1 MGYYV
6 HIEDSNC
13 MLPHKHA
20 NLAYWRMCDLNK
32 HDELKRGGSFGKD
45 ADGNPLQTKWFS
57 WMDANY
63 PETCKTAQDV
73 LVELGF
79 DVEEEDDGF
88 VIHAYDNKS
97 GQEELFLAAI
107 SDLLRTVDN
116 KNSTSNRPFIVW
128 RGEDDMVWK
137 DLYGEKEVRSLQGTI
152 TFQENAIG

>member
-32 HDELKRGGSFGKD
+32 NDDLKRGGSSNGD
-45 ADGNPLQTKWFS
+45 KWFA
-57 WMDANY
+57 WMDPNY

-79 DVEEEDDGF
+79 EVEEDDNGF

-97 GQEELFLAAI
+97 GQEELFLEAI

-116 KNSTSNRPFIVW
+116 KNSTSNKPFIVW

>member
-13 MLPHKHA
+13 MLPEKHF

-32 HDELKRGGSFGKD
+32 NDDLKRGGSSTGE
-45 ADGNPLQTKWFS
+45 KWFS

-79 DVEEEDDGF
+79 EVEEVEDTGLT
-88 VIHAYDNKS
+88 IYGYDNKS
-97 GQEELFLAAI
+97 GQEELFLGVI
-107 SDLLRTVDN
+107 SDLLRTVDGMYD
-116 KNSTSNRPFIVW
+116 SGNRPFIVW
-128 RGEDDMVWK
+128 RGEDDHVWK
-137 DLYGEKEVRSLQGTI
+137 DIYGEKEVRTLMGTI
-152 TFQENAIG
+152 SFQENAIG

>member
-20 NLAYWRMCDLNK
+20 DLAYWRMCALNDK
-32 HDELKRGGSFGKD
+32 DELKRGGAYGKD
-45 ADGNPLQTKWFS
+45 EDGNPLMNKWFS
-57 WMDANY
+57 WMDENY
-63 PETCKTAQDV
+63 PEICKDARDV

-79 DVEEEDDGF
+79 DMEETDDGL
-88 VIHAYDNKS
+88 IINAYDSKS

-107 SDLLRTVDN
+107 SDLLRTVKDE
-116 KNSTSNRPFIVW
+116 NSTQNKPFIVW

-137 DLYGEKEVRSLQGTI
+137 DLYGEREVRSLQGTI

>member
-32 HDELKRGGSFGKD
+32 NDDLKRGGSSTGE
-45 ADGNPLQTKWFS
+45 KWFS

-63 PETCKTAQDV
+63 PETCKTALDV

-79 DVEEEDDGF
+79 DVEEGDEGL
-88 VIHAYDNKS
+88 VIYAYDNKS
-97 GQEELFLAAI
+97 GQEELFLEAI

-116 KNSTSNRPFIVW
+116 KNSSLNKPFIVW

-137 DLYGEKEVRSLQGTI
+137 DLYGEKKVRSLQGTI

>member
-32 HDELKRGGSFGKD
+32 NDDLKRGGSSTGE
-45 ADGNPLQTKWFS
+45 KWFS

-79 DVEEEDDGF
+79 DVEEGDEGL
-88 VIHAYDNKS
+88 VIYAYDNKS
-97 GQEELFLAAI
+97 GQEELFLEAI

-116 KNSTSNRPFIVW
+116 KNSSLNKPFIVW

-137 DLYGEKEVRSLQGTI
+137 DLYGEKKVRSLQGTI

>member
-13 MLPHKHA
+13 MLPEKHF

-32 HDELKRGGSFGKD
+32 NDDLKRGGSSTGE
-45 ADGNPLQTKWFS
+45 KWFS

-79 DVEEEDDGF
+79 EVEEDDNGF

-97 GQEELFLAAI
+97 GQEELFLEVI

-116 KNSTSNRPFIVW
+116 ENSALSKPFIVW

>member
-20 NLAYWRMCDLNK
+20 DLAYWRMCALNK
-32 HDELKRGGSFGKD
+32 NDDMKRGGSK
-45 ADGNPLQTKWFS
+45 TEKWFS
-57 WMDANY
+57 WMDPHY
-63 PETCKTAQDV
+63 PETCKTAQAI

-79 DVEEEDDGF
+79 DVEEQDDGL
-88 VIHAYDNKS
+88 VIYAYDNKS
-97 GQEELFLAAI
+97 GQEELFLEAI
-107 SDLLRTVDN
+107 SDLLRTVKDE
-116 KNSTSNRPFIVW
+116 NSTQNKPFIVW

-137 DLYGEKEVRSLQGTI
+137 DLYGEREVRSLQGTI

>member
-20 NLAYWRMCDLNK
+20 DLAYWRMCALNK
-32 HDELKRGGSFGKD
+32 NDDMKRGGSK
-45 ADGNPLQTKWFS
+45 TEKWFS
-57 WMDANY
+57 WMEKNY
-63 PETCKTAQDV
+63 PETCKDAKDI

-79 DVEEEDDGF
+79 DVEEQDDGL
-88 VIHAYDNKS
+88 VIYAYDNKS
-97 GQEELFLAAI
+97 GQEELFLGAI
-107 SDLLRTVDN
+107 SDLLRTVKDE
-116 KNSTSNRPFIVW
+116 NSTQNKPFIVW

-137 DLYGEKEVRSLQGTI
+137 DLYGEREVRSLQGTI

>member
-20 NLAYWRMCDLNK
+20 DLAYWRMCALND
-32 HDELKRGGSFGKD
+32 HDELKRGGSR
-45 ADGNPLQTKWFS
+45 TEKWFS
-57 WMDANY
+57 WMEKNY
-63 PETCKTAQDV
+63 PQTCKDARDV

-79 DVEEEDDGF
+79 DMEETNDGLT
-88 VIHAYDNKS
+88 IYGYDNKS

-107 SDLLRTVDN
+107 SDLIVTAHGDD
-116 KNSTSNRPFIVW
+116 KPFIVW

-137 DLYGEKEVRSLQGTI
+137 DLYGEREVRSLQGTI

>member
-20 NLAYWRMCDLNK
+20 SLAYWRMCDLNK
-32 HDELKRGGSFGKD
+32 HDHLKRGGSSTGE
-45 ADGNPLQTKWFS
+45 KWFS

-63 PETCKTAQDV
+63 PETCKTALDV

-79 DVEEEDDGF
+79 DVEAQDDGF
-88 VIHAYDNKS
+88 VIYGYDNKS
-97 GQEELFLAAI
+97 GQEELFLGTI
-107 SDLLRTVDN
+107 SDLLRTVQN
-116 KNSTSNRPFIVW
+116 ENSTQNKPFIVW

>member
-1 MGYYV
+1 
-6 HIEDSNC
+6 

-32 HDELKRGGSFGKD
+32 NDDLKRGGSSTGE
-45 ADGNPLQTKWFS
+45 KWFS

-63 PETCKTAQDV
+63 PETCKTDLDV

-79 DVEEEDDGF
+79 DVEEGDEGL
-88 VIHAYDNKS
+88 VIYAYDNKS
-97 GQEELFLAAI
+97 GQEELFLEAI

-116 KNSTSNRPFIVW
+116 KNSSLNKPFIVW

-137 DLYGEKEVRSLQGTI
+137 DLYGEKKLGLYRAL
-152 TFQENAIG
+152 

>member
-1 MGYYV
+1 
-6 HIEDSNC
+6 

-32 HDELKRGGSFGKD
+32 NDDLKRGGSSTGE
-45 ADGNPLQTKWFS
+45 KWFS

-63 PETCKTAQDV
+63 PETCKTALDV

-79 DVEEEDDGF
+79 DVEEGDEGL
-88 VIHAYDNKS
+88 VIYAYDNKS
-97 GQEELFLAAI
+97 GQEELFLEAI

-116 KNSTSNRPFIVW
+116 KNSSLNKPFIVW

-137 DLYGEKEVRSLQGTI
+137 DLYGEKKVRSLQGTI

>member
-32 HDELKRGGSFGKD
+32 NDDLKRGGSSTGE
-45 ADGNPLQTKWFS
+45 KWFS

-63 PETCKTAQDV
+63 PETCKTALAV

-79 DVEEEDDGF
+79 DVEEGDEGL
-88 VIHAYDNKS
+88 VIYAYDNKS
-97 GQEELFLAAI
+97 GQEELFLEAI

-116 KNSTSNRPFIVW
+116 KNSSLDKPFIVW

-137 DLYGEKEVRSLQGTI
+137 DLYGEKKVRSLQGTI